1 MIVKL
6 AGKLLDKQAPCA
18 LIDVNGVGYE
28 INVSLM
34 TFVDLP
40 SLGSDVEMHTHL
52 VVREDSHTLYGF
64 LTVHERSL
72 FKDLIK
78 VNGVGPKMA
87 LGMLSGMTVDE
98 FARAILNRDVS
109 SLVKLPGVG
118 KKTAERLV
126 IEMKDAIDGVGLS
139 GATENTITKSDIR
152 LEAESGLL
160 SLGYKAQDIT
170 KILNNLDYKN
180 ASSSEDIIKM
190 ALQSLSLIHI

>member
-34 TFVDLP
+34 TFADLP

-98 FARAILNRDVS
+98 FARAILNRDVT

-139 GATENTITKSDIR
+139 GASENTITKSDIR

-190 ALQSLSLIHI
+190 ALQSIAKL

>member
-40 SLGSDVEMHTHL
+40 SVGSDVEMHTHL

-126 IEMKDAIDGVGLS
+126 IEMKDAIDGVELS
-139 GATENTITKSDIR
+139 GASENTITKSDIR

-180 ASSSEDIIKM
+180 TSSSEDIIKM
-190 ALQSLSLIHI
+190 ALQSIAKL

>member
-40 SLGSDVEMHTHL
+40 SVGSDVEMHTHL
-52 VVREDSHTLYGF
+52 IVREDSHTLYGF

-190 ALQSLSLIHI
+190 ALQSIAKL

>member
-72 FKDLIK
+72 FKALIK

-139 GATENTITKSDIR
+139 GASENTITKSDIR

-190 ALQSLSLIHI
+190 ALQSISKL

>member
-98 FARAILNRDVS
+98 FARAILNRAVS

-139 GATENTITKSDIR
+139 GASENTITKSDIR

-180 ASSSEDIIKM
+180 AISSEDIIKM
-190 ALQSLSLIHI
+190 ALQSIAKL

>member
-40 SLGSDVEMHTHL
+40 LEVML
-52 VVREDSHTLYGF
+52 KCTLILLSEKIHILYTDF

-87 LGMLSGMTVDE
+87 LGMLSGMIVDE

-126 IEMKDAIDGVGLS
+126 IEMKDAIDGVS
-139 GATENTITKSDIR
+139 YREQAENTITKSDIR

-190 ALQSLSLIHI
+190 ALQSIMEL

>member
-40 SLGSDVEMHTHL
+40 SVGSDVEMHTHL

-64 LTVHERSL
+64 LTVHERSF
-72 FKDLIK
+72 FKALIK

-139 GATENTITKSDIR
+139 GASENTITKSDIR

-190 ALQSLSLIHI
+190 ALQSIAKL

>member
-126 IEMKDAIDGVGLS
+126 IEMKDAIDGMGLS
-139 GATENTITKSDIR
+139 GASENTITKSDIR

-190 ALQSLSLIHI
+190 ALQSIAKL

>member
-72 FKDLIK
+72 FKALIK

-139 GATENTITKSDIR
+139 GASENSITKSDIR

-190 ALQSLSLIHI
+190 ALQSIAKL

>member
-72 FKDLIK
+72 FKTLIK

-126 IEMKDAIDGVGLS
+126 IDMKDAIDGAALS
-139 GATENTITKSDIR
+139 GAHENTITKSDIR

-190 ALQSLSLIHI
+190 ALQSIAKL

>member
-126 IEMKDAIDGVGLS
+126 VEMKDAIDGVGLS
-139 GATENTITKSDIR
+139 GASENTITKSDIR

-190 ALQSLSLIHI
+190 ALQSIAKL

>member
-40 SLGSDVEMHTHL
+40 SVGSDVEMHTHL

-139 GATENTITKSDIR
+139 GASENTITKSDIR

-170 KILNNLDYKN
+170 KILNNLDYNN

-190 ALQSLSLIHI
+190 ALQSIAKL

>member
-139 GATENTITKSDIR
+139 GASENTITKSDIR

-190 ALQSLSLIHI
+190 ALQSIAKR

>member
-126 IEMKDAIDGVGLS
+126 IEMKDAINGVGLS
-139 GATENTITKSDIR
+139 GASENTITKSDIR

-190 ALQSLSLIHI
+190 ALQSIAKL

>member
-40 SLGSDVEMHTHL
+40 SVGSDVEMHTHL

-72 FKDLIK
+72 FKALIK

-139 GATENTITKSDIR
+139 GASENTITKSDIR

-190 ALQSLSLIHI
+190 ALQSIAKL

>member
-72 FKDLIK
+72 FKALIK

-139 GATENTITKSDIR
+139 GASENTITKSDIR

-180 ASSSEDIIKM
+180 ASISEDIIKM
-190 ALQSLSLIHI
+190 ALQSIAKL

>member
-34 TFVDLP
+34 TFVDHP
-40 SLGSDVEMHTHL
+40 SLGSDVEIHTHL

-139 GATENTITKSDIR
+139 GASENTITKSDIR

-190 ALQSLSLIHI
+190 ALQSIAKL

>member
-6 AGKLLDKQAPCA
+6 AGKLLDKRAPCA

-139 GATENTITKSDIR
+139 GASENTITKSDIR

-190 ALQSLSLIHI
+190 ALQSIAKL

>member
-72 FKDLIK
+72 FKALIK

-190 ALQSLSLIHI
+190 ALQSIAKL

>member
-72 FKDLIK
+72 FKALIK

-139 GATENTITKSDIR
+139 GASENTITKSDIR

-160 SLGYKAQDIT
+160 CLGYKAQDIT

-180 ASSSEDIIKM
+180 AISSEDIIKM
-190 ALQSLSLIHI
+190 ALQSIAKL

>member
-139 GATENTITKSDIR
+139 GASENTITKSDIR

-160 SLGYKAQDIT
+160 SLGYKTQDIT

-190 ALQSLSLIHI
+190 ALQSIAKL

>member
-40 SLGSDVEMHTHL
+40 SVGSDVEMHTHL

-72 FKDLIK
+72 FKALIK

-139 GATENTITKSDIR
+139 GASENTITKSDIR

-170 KILNNLDYKN
+170 KILNNLDYEN
-180 ASSSEDIIKM
+180 TSSSEDIIKM
-190 ALQSLSLIHI
+190 ALQSIAKL

>member
-34 TFVDLP
+34 TLVDLP

-139 GATENTITKSDIR
+139 GASENTITKSDIR

-190 ALQSLSLIHI
+190 ALQSIAKL

>member
-139 GATENTITKSDIR
+139 GASENTITKSDIR

-180 ASSSEDIIKM
+180 TSSSEDIIKM
-190 ALQSLSLIHI
+190 ALQSIAKL

>member
-126 IEMKDAIDGVGLS
+126 VEMKDAIDGVGLS

-190 ALQSLSLIHI
+190 ALQSIAKL

>member
-72 FKDLIK
+72 FKALIK

-126 IEMKDAIDGVGLS
+126 IEMKDAIDGEGLL
-139 GATENTITKSDIR
+139 GANENTITKSDIR

-190 ALQSLSLIHI
+190 ALQSIAKL

>member
-72 FKDLIK
+72 FKALIK

-139 GATENTITKSDIR
+139 GASENTITKSDIR

-180 ASSSEDIIKM
+180 ASSSEDVIKM
-190 ALQSLSLIHI
+190 VLQSIAKL

>member
-6 AGKLLDKQAPCA
+6 AGKLLDKRAPCA

-40 SLGSDVEMHTHL
+40 SVGSDVEMHTHL

-139 GATENTITKSDIR
+139 GASENTITKSDIR

-190 ALQSLSLIHI
+190 ALQSIAKL

>member
-1 MIVKL
+1 
-6 AGKLLDKQAPCA
+6 
-18 LIDVNGVGYE
+18 
-28 INVSLM
+28 
-34 TFVDLP
+34 
-40 SLGSDVEMHTHL
+40 
-52 VVREDSHTLYGF
+52 
-64 LTVHERSL
+64 
-72 FKDLIK
+72 
-78 VNGVGPKMA
+78 MA

-139 GATENTITKSDIR
+139 GASENTITKSDIR

-180 ASSSEDIIKM
+180 TSSSEDIIKM
-190 ALQSLSLIHI
+190 ALQSIAKL

>member
-18 LIDVNGVGYE
+18 LIDVNCVGYE

-139 GATENTITKSDIR
+139 GASENTITKSDIR

-190 ALQSLSLIHI
+190 ALQSIAKL

>member
-6 AGKLLDKQAPCA
+6 SGKLLDKQAPCA

-40 SLGSDVEMHTHL
+40 SVGSDVEMHTHL

-72 FKDLIK
+72 FKALIK

-87 LGMLSGMTVDE
+87 LGMLSGMNVDE

-139 GATENTITKSDIR
+139 GASENTITKSDIR

-190 ALQSLSLIHI
+190 ALQSIAKL

>member
-40 SLGSDVEMHTHL
+40 SVGSDVEMHTYL

-72 FKDLIK
+72 FKALIK

-98 FARAILNRDVS
+98 FARAILNRDIS

-139 GATENTITKSDIR
+139 GASENTITKSDIR

-190 ALQSLSLIHI
+190 ALQSIAKL

>member
-126 IEMKDAIDGVGLS
+126 IEMKDTIDCAGLS
-139 GATENTITKSDIR
+139 GAHENTTTKSDIR

-190 ALQSLSLIHI
+190 ALQSIAKL

>member
-139 GATENTITKSDIR
+139 GASENTITKSDIR

-180 ASSSEDIIKM
+180 AISSEDIIKM
-190 ALQSLSLIHI
+190 ALQSIAKL

>member
-72 FKDLIK
+72 FKALIK

-98 FARAILNRDVS
+98 FARSILNRDVS

-190 ALQSLSLIHI
+190 ALQSIAKL

>member
-87 LGMLSGMTVDE
+87 LGMLSGMTVDA
-98 FARAILNRDVS
+98 FTRAILNRDVS

-139 GATENTITKSDIR
+139 GASENTITKSDIR

-190 ALQSLSLIHI
+190 ALQSIAKL

>member
-34 TFVDLP
+34 TFVELP
-40 SLGSDVEMHTHL
+40 SVGSDVEMHTHL

-139 GATENTITKSDIR
+139 GASENTITKSDIR

-190 ALQSLSLIHI
+190 ALQSIAKL

>member
-40 SLGSDVEMHTHL
+40 SVGSDVEMHTHL

-126 IEMKDAIDGVGLS
+126 IEMKDTIYGAGLS
-139 GATENTITKSDIR
+139 GAHENTITKSDIR

-170 KILNNLDYKN
+170 KILNNLDYNN

-190 ALQSLSLIHI
+190 ALQSIAKL